1 MAKGPI
7 ALDTT
12 GLKEFLAGLDKVE
25 RLEVGRDLK
34 AQFGRIVD
42 DAISRGRAKASTRGQ
57 RRAAGT
63 LRQAST
69 GTMAAIGFG
78 RGFRGA
84 FGHEYGAKQNTR
96 RQRASGS
103 YLGYNQFPIWRGSG
117 LDAGYFMWPGI
128 RAASEAGVGELADGV
143 ARIIEGAR

>member
-12 GLKEFLAGLDKVE
+12 GLKEALAGMDKVT
-25 RLEVGRDLK
+25 RLDVGRDLK
-34 AQFGRIVD
+34 AEFGRIVD
-42 DAISRGRAKASTRGQ
+42 DAISRGRTGASTRGQ
-57 RRAAGT
+57 RRAAST
-63 LRQAST
+63 MRQAST
-69 GTMAAIGFG
+69 ATGAAIGFG
-78 RGFRGA
+78 RGFGGA

-103 YLGYNQFPIWRGSG
+103 YLGFNQFPLWRGSG

-128 RAASEAGVGELADGV
+128 RKAAEVGVEPLADAV
-143 ARIIEGAR
+143 AKIIEGAR